1 MKKLYF
7 PVAIVITLI
16 MFASFACK
24 SNTDKQESKETQKSS
39 NETQTTNT
47 SKEST
52 SKKDTTVTN
61 VKLSADEQKKLN
73 VFFSNFSEVGME
85 PFAKGKVTDEAL
97 INFGVLHLYKNNKS
111 MLEKADAANAKI
123 NEDKVS
129 ESAQKYFG
137 VNIASHKSTKQFK
150 YKNGY
155 YFIPLADGE
164 AYTFSQVQSLTDMGG
179 DLYTAYV
186 NVYTASSGW
195 TGDANG
201 SKKDW
206 EKDGSEMP
214 VLTGKYKAVFEKKNT
229 GNVLV
234 EYVKQ

>member
-1 MKKLYF
+1 MKKIYF
-7 PVAIVITLI
+7 PVVVVMTLL
-16 MFASFACK
+16 MFAAFACK
-24 SNTDKQESKETQKSS
+24 SNTDKQETKDTQKSS
-39 NETQTTNT
+39 NETQKTNASSESASQKETTET
-47 SKEST
+47 I
-52 SKKDTTVTN
+52 
-61 VKLSADEQKKLN
+61 VKLSADEQKNLN
-73 VFFSNFSEVGME
+73 VFFSNFSEVGLE
-85 PFAKGKVTDEAL
+85 PFAKGKLTDEAL

-111 MLEKADAANAKI
+111 LFEKTDAVNAKI
-123 NEDKVS
+123 KEDKVS
-129 ESAQKYFG
+129 ESVQKYFG

-164 AYTFSQVQSLTDMGG
+164 VYTFSQVERLTDNGG

-186 NVYTASSGW
+186 NVYTAGSGW

-201 SKKDW
+201 LKKDW
-206 EKDGSEMP
+206 EKDGSEVP
-214 VLTGKYKAVFEKKNT
+214 VFSGKYKAVFGKKNT